1 MRSSLNKYAR
11 KNNMTQLTQAEL
23 EQLAA
28 QLDRTYAALL
38 DQVRQELAA
47 SDEQHFQD
55 LAGRVHD
62 QGEESVADMLAD
74 LGAAMI
80 DRHIEEMRDIEA
92 AKRRIKEGTYSACA
106 DCGADIGLARLK
118 AYPTARRC
126 IDCQGVHEKQFSQ
139 TGHPSL

>member
-1 MRSSLNKYAR
+1 MA
-11 KNNMTQLTQAEL
+11 
-23 EQLAA
+23 QLAPTELDQLMS
-28 QLDRTYAALL
+28 QLDRAYASLL
-38 DQVRQELAA
+38 DEVRQELAA

-80 DRHIEEMRDIEA
+80 DRHIQEMRDIEA
-92 AKRRIKEGTYSACA
+92 AKQRIKDGTYSACA

-126 IDCQGVHEKQFSQ
+126 IDCQGAHEKQFAQ
-139 TGHPSL
+139 AGHPSL

>member
-1 MRSSLNKYAR
+1 
-11 KNNMTQLTQAEL
+11 MTQLTPSEL
-23 EQLAA
+23 EQLAS
-28 QLDRTYAALL
+28 QLDCAYAALL

-62 QGEESVADMLAD
+62 QGEASVADMLAD

-80 DRHIEEMRDIEA
+80 DRHIHEMRDIEA
-92 AKRRIKEGTYSACA
+92 AKRRMKDGAYGVCA

-118 AYPTARRC
+118 AYPTAWRC
-126 IDCQGVHEKQFSQ
+126 IECQGAHEKQFAQ
-139 TGHPSL
+139 AGHPSL

>member
-1 MRSSLNKYAR
+1 
-11 KNNMTQLTQAEL
+11 MTQLTPSEL
-23 EQLAA
+23 EQLAS
-28 QLDRTYAALL
+28 QLDCAYAALL

-62 QGEESVADMLAD
+62 QGEASVADMLAD

-80 DRHIEEMRDIEA
+80 DRHIHEMRDIEA
-92 AKRRIKEGTYSACA
+92 AKRRMKDGAYGVCA

-126 IDCQGVHEKQFSQ
+126 IECQGAHEKQFAQ
-139 TGHPSL
+139 AGHPSL

>member
-1 MRSSLNKYAR
+1 
-11 KNNMTQLTQAEL
+11 MTQLTTTEL
-23 EQLAA
+23 DQLAS
-28 QLDRTYAALL
+28 QLDRTYATLI
-38 DQVRQELAA
+38 DEVRQELAA

-62 QGEESVADMLAD
+62 QGEASVADMLAD

-80 DRHIEEMRDIEA
+80 DRHIHEMRDIEA
-92 AKRRIKEGTYSACA
+92 AKRRMKDGAYGVCA

-126 IDCQGVHEKQFSQ
+126 IDCQGVHEKQFAQ
-139 TGHPSL
+139 AGHPSL

>member
-1 MRSSLNKYAR
+1 
-11 KNNMTQLTQAEL
+11 MTQLTQTEL
-23 EQLAA
+23 EQLAS
-28 QLDRTYAALL
+28 QLDRAYAALL
-38 DQVRQELAA
+38 DQVRQELSA

-62 QGEESVADMLAD
+62 QGEASVADMLAD

-80 DRHIEEMRDIEA
+80 DRHIHEIRDIDA
-92 AKRRIKEGTYSACA
+92 AKRRMQDGAYGVCV

-126 IDCQGVHEKQFSQ
+126 IECQGVHEKQFAQ
-139 TGHPSL
+139 AGHPSL

>member
-1 MRSSLNKYAR
+1 MRSSVNNYAL
-11 KNNMTQLTQAEL
+11 KNNMTQLTQTEL

-28 QLDRTYAALL
+28 QLDRDYTALL
-38 DQVRQELAA
+38 DQVRRELVA

-74 LGAAMI
+74 LGATMI
-80 DRHIEEMRDIEA
+80 DRHINEIRDIEA
-92 AKRRIKEGTYSACA
+92 AKRRIKEGTYSTCA

-118 AYPTARRC
+118 AYPTARRY
-126 IDCQGVHEKQFSQ
+126 IECQGVHEKMHSQ
-139 TGHPSL
+139 AGHPSL